1 MIIVRAKPEETNGIL
16 TFQGKEYVCALGR
29 AGIVSAAHKCE
40 GDGATPE
47 GTWPMRKLHYRA
59 DRLAAPATGLP
70 SRKIEMDDG
79 WCDAP
84 NDPAYNRPVKLPY
97 PARTET
103 LMRDDALY
111 NIIIELGYNDA
122 PPVAGKGSAI
132 FFHVARAEDG
142 KGTPAF
148 KPTEGCVAVEQED
161 LLAIAAQLTR
171 DMVMRIERMV
181 P

>member
-1 MIIVRAKPEETNGIL
+1 MAGAMRQMTPL
-16 TFQGKEYVCALGR
+16 T
-29 AGIVSAAHKCE
+29 
-40 GDGATPE
+40 
-47 GTWPMRKLHYRA
+47 
-59 DRLAAPATGLP
+59 TGP
-70 SRKIEMDDG
+70 SN
-79 WCDAP
+79 C
-84 NDPAYNRPVKLPY
+84 
-97 PARTET
+97 
-103 LMRDDALY
+103 
-111 NIIIELGYNDA
+111 
-122 PPVAGKGSAI
+122 PVAGKGSAI